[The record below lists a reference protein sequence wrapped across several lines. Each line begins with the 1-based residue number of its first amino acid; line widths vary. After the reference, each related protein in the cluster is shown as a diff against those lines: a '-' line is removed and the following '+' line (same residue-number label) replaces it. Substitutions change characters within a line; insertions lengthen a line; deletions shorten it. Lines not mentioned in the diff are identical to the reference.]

1 MSRFRL
7 RAVPLFT
14 FYALI
19 ILTAACGSDSPTTP
33 QPPTPQ
39 PPTPQPPPVTPVAT
53 RIAITP
59 ASATLTSIGQTV
71 QLTARVFD
79 QNDNALTDA
88 TVAWTSGNTGVASV
102 SSGGLVTAV
111 SSGTTRITARSGN
124 VSQGAEVKVMQ
135 TVGSIVIEPAE
146 PALMAIGETVQL
158 AATVLDI
165 NGQAIAGASV
175 TWQSSDEAV
184 ATVNATGLVTAVNN
198 GMASITARAGDTAQS
213 VTVTVMQTPAG
224 IVIEPE
230 DVLLTAIGQTV
241 QLTARVIDQN
251 DNALTDATVT
261 WTSTD
266 AGVASVGTGGLV
278 TAVSYGT
285 TRITARADSL
295 SQSVEVRVMQIAGRI
310 VIEPTEPS
318 LMAIGETVQL
328 TATVLDLNGQAI
340 TGASVAWQSSDENVA
355 SVNAIGLVTAVNNG
369 VAAITA
375 RSGDTAQSV
384 TVTVMQTPV
393 AIEIDPDGA
402 VLTAI
407 GETVQLTARVL
418 DLNRRTIEEAGVT
431 WQSSDEAVATVDGDG
446 LVTAVNNGAASV
458 TATTDDVSRSIDIT
472 VMQTPVGIVI
482 EPDVTTLT
490 SIGMTVQLAATVLD
504 RNGYRI
510 ESAVV
515 MWESSDESIAM
526 VDDQGLVT
534 GIAGGTVEITARSG
548 MVSSVSSVTVKGPGL
563 DREVLT
569 ALYHGTNGDGW
580 TNNENWLSDEPLHTW
595 FGVRTAFS
603 GGVVRL
609 EMPRNNLQGPIPTE
623 LCQLGSLAV
632 LDLRYNDLTG
642 NIPPDMGLLA
652 NLTWL
657 GLSSNELT
665 GGIPSEFGQLTRLA
679 SLDLSDN
686 ELSGNIPPEFEQL
699 TNLTWLSILN
709 NQLTGAIPSELGQ
722 LVNLTN
728 LSLPG
733 NELTGSIPP
742 ELGQLTNLE
751 RLVLTGNEL
760 TGAIPP
766 DLGQLTN
773 LTNLSLSSNNLTG
786 IIPPELAQLTSLTSL
801 SFAKNRLAGTIPPEL
816 AQLIRLTDLD
826 FNRNMLSGHIPPELA
841 QLTQLVHLYFDRNSL
856 TGNIPP
862 ELGQLPNLRELW
874 FKDNRLT
881 GSIPSE
887 LGQLTSL
894 KSLTFDEN
902 RLTGTIPGELG
913 QLTGLTLLWLAENP
927 GLSGPLPD
935 SFTGLVEMG
944 NLTLLNTGLCV
955 PPTSEFQAWIDS
967 ISSASG
973 VAYCSGP

>member
-1 MSRFRL
+1 M
-7 RAVPLFT
+7 
-14 FYALI
+14 I
-19 ILTAACGSDSPTTP
+19 
-33 QPPTPQ
+33 
-39 PPTPQPPPVTPVAT
+39 PVAT

-59 ASATLTSIGQTV
+59 ATATLTS
-71 QLTARVFD
+71 
-79 QNDNALTDA
+79 
-88 TVAWTSGNTGVASV
+88 
-102 SSGGLVTAV
+102 
-111 SSGTTRITARSGN
+111 
-124 VSQGAEVKVMQ
+124 
-135 TVGSIVIEPAE
+135 
-146 PALMAIGETVQL
+146 
-158 AATVLDI
+158 
-165 NGQAIAGASV
+165 
-175 TWQSSDEAV
+175 
-184 ATVNATGLVTAVNN
+184 
-198 GMASITARAGDTAQS
+198 
-213 VTVTVMQTPAG
+213 
-224 IVIEPE
+224 
-230 DVLLTAIGQTV
+230 IGQTV

-251 DNALTDATVT
+251 DNALTDAAVA
-261 WTSTD
+261 WTSAD

-295 SQSVEVRVMQIAGRI
+295 SQSVEVRVMQVAGRI
-310 VIEPTEPS
+310 VIEPTEPA

-407 GETVQLTARVL
+407 GETVQLAARVL
-418 DLNRRTIEEAGVT
+418 DLNRRTIEKAGVA

-446 LVTAVNNGAASV
+446 LVTAVNNGVASV

-472 VMQTPVGIVI
+472 VMQTPGGIVI

-490 SIGMTVQLAATVLD
+490 SIGMTVQLDATVLD

-609 EMPRNNLQGPIPTE
+609 ELRRNNLQGPIPTE

-632 LDLRYNDLTG
+632 LDLRNNDLTG

-665 GGIPSEFGQLTRLA
+665 GGIPSDLGQLTNLTYLSLSSNKLTGIIPPEFGQLT
-679 SLDLSDN
+679 
-686 ELSGNIPPEFEQL
+686 I
-699 TNLTWLSILN
+699 LTWLSILN
-709 NQLTGAIPSELGQ
+709 NQLTGTIPSELGL

-773 LTNLSLSSNNLTG
+773 LTYLSLSSNN
-786 IIPPELAQLTSLTSL
+786 
-801 SFAKNRLAGTIPPEL
+801 R
-816 AQLIRLTDLD
+816 
-826 FNRNMLSGHIPPELA
+826 
-841 QLTQLVHLYFDRNSL
+841 
-856 TGNIPP
+856 
-862 ELGQLPNLRELW
+862 
-874 FKDNRLT
+874 
-881 GSIPSE
+881 
-887 LGQLTSL
+887 
-894 KSLTFDEN
+894 
-902 RLTGTIPGELG
+902 
-913 QLTGLTLLWLAENP
+913 
-927 GLSGPLPD
+927 
-935 SFTGLVEMG
+935 
-944 NLTLLNTGLCV
+944 
-955 PPTSEFQAWIDS
+955 
-967 ISSASG
+967 
-973 VAYCSGP
+973 

>member
-33 QPPTPQ
+33 QPPPPQ
-39 PPTPQPPPVTPVAT
+39 PPPPVTPVAT

-79 QNDNALTDA
+79 QNDNALTNA
-88 TVAWTSGNTGVASV
+88 TVAWTSADTGVASV
-102 SSGGLVTAV
+102 SSGGLVTSV
-111 SSGTTRITARSGN
+111 GSGATRITARSGN
-124 VSQGAEVKVMQ
+124 VSQGAEVKVML
-135 TVGSIVIEPAE
+135 TVDRIVIEPAE
-146 PALMAIGETVQL
+146 PALMAIGETAQL

-198 GMASITARAGDTAQS
+198 GMASITARSGDTAQS

-230 DVLLTAIGQTV
+230 DVFLTAIGQTV

-251 DNALTDATVT
+251 DNALTDAAVA
-261 WTSTD
+261 WTSAD

-278 TAVSYGT
+278 TSVSYGT

-295 SQSVEVRVMQIAGRI
+295 SQSVEVRVMQTAGRI
-310 VIEPTEPS
+310 VIEPTEPA

-328 TATVLDLNGQAI
+328 TATVLDLNEQTI

-355 SVNAIGLVTAVNNG
+355 TVNAIGLVTAVNNG

-393 AIEIDPDGA
+393 AIEIDPDEA

-407 GETVQLTARVL
+407 GETVQLAARVL
-418 DLNRRTIEEAGVT
+418 DLNRRTIEEAGVA
-431 WQSSDEAVATVDGDG
+431 WQSSDDAVASVDGDG
-446 LVTAVNNGAASV
+446 LVTAVNNGVASV

-472 VMQTPVGIVI
+472 VMQTPAGIVI

-490 SIGMTVQLAATVLD
+490 SVGMTVQLAATVLD

-548 MVSSVSSVTVKGPGL
+548 MVSSVSSVTIKGAGL

-580 TNNENWLSDEPLHTW
+580 TNNENWLSDEPLSDWH
-595 FGVRTAFS
+595 GVTTS
-603 GGVVRL
+603 RL
-609 EMPRNNLQGPIPTE
+609 GEVTSIQLRQNNLRGPIPAE
-623 LCQLGSLAV
+623 LCQLTALEV
-632 LDLRYNDLTG
+632 LGLQSNELTG
-642 NIPPDMGLLA
+642 NIPPE
-652 NLTWL
+652 L
-657 GLSSNELT
+657 GL
-665 GGIPSEFGQLTRLA
+665 
-679 SLDLSDN
+679 
-686 ELSGNIPPEFEQL
+686 L
-699 TNLTWLSILN
+699 TNLNLLWLGDN
-709 NQLTGAIPSELGQ
+709 ALTGEIPSELGQ
-722 LVNLTN
+722 LT
-728 LSLPG
+728 SLRSLG
-733 NELTGSIPP
+733 ISSNELTGVIPP
-742 ELGQLTNLE
+742 ELGQLTSLTSVHLLNNKMTGNIPPELGLLPNLTHLDLDGNVFTGTIPHE
-751 RLVLTGNEL
+751 LGQTKLVRLGLSANEL
-760 TGAIPP
+760 TGDIP
-766 DLGQLTN
+766 LELTQLAG
-773 LTNLSLSSNNLTG
+773 LTHLSLSSNRLTG
-786 IIPPELAQLTSLTSL
+786 GIPPELAQLTNLSVLGLGQNRLTGTIPPELAQLTNL
-801 SFAKNRLAGTIPPEL
+801 SVLGLNENMLAGTIPPEL
-816 AQLIRLTDLD
+816 AQLTNLTILRLNQNRLT
-826 FNRNMLSGHIPPELA
+826 GTIPPELA
-841 QLTQLVHLYFDRNSL
+841 QLSKLKELWLSQNRL
-856 TGNIPP
+856 TGTIPP
-862 ELGQLPNLRELW
+862 ELGQLGSPIVLAFN
-874 FKDNRLT
+874 DNNFT
-881 GSIPSE
+881 GGIPDE
-887 LGQLTSL
+887 LGMLTSL
-894 KSLTFDEN
+894 TW
-902 RLTGTIPGELG
+902 
-913 QLTGLTLLWLAENP
+913 LWLHANP

-935 SFTGLVEMG
+935 SFTGLVHMQ
-944 NLTLLNTGLCV
+944 NLELQNTGLCV
-955 PPTSEFQAWIDS
+955 PPTSEFQAWIDAIQS
-967 ISSASG
+967 KTG
-973 VAYCSGP
+973 VQYCTGS